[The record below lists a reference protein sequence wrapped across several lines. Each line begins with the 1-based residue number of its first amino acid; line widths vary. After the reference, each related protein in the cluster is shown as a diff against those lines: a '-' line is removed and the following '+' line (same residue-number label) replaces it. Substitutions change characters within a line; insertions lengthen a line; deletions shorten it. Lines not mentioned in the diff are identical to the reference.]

1 MYLAEIKK
9 EFQPSNILASLT
21 AGLIATVVS
30 ISLQISLAALI
41 FSGDLSQFLGS
52 GIGLMLFGAFVM
64 GIIITLTTSQPGM
77 IGVPQSTPAAILG
90 LLAAGIAFS
99 MKGSPPQIIYATV
112 LAATVLTSLL
122 TALFFLLLGYFRAS
136 TFIRYIPYPVVG
148 GFLAGTGFLLSKGA
162 FALVVNSPLSL
173 GNLSNLFVYNTL
185 INWLPAVIFA
195 VGLLLVLRR
204 SNHFFITPGA
214 ILLATGLFYGYLVV
228 AHIPISEAAA
238 RGWFLGSFPS
248 HGLYQ
253 LPQVSLLSQVN
264 WRLILS
270 QPDKIGTII
279 VLSVVSLLLNASAL
293 EVITKQDID
302 LNRELLSAGWA
313 NLAGGLGG
321 SPVGFQALSLSSLA
335 YHLGVRSRLVGLFTA
350 LFCGAI
356 LFFGSSLISFFP
368 RTILGGLLLFL
379 GLSFMVEWLVDARK
393 HLPLVD
399 YLLLW
404 VILIIIASV
413 GFLQGI
419 IAGIFIATIIFVISY
434 SRINAIN
441 HTLSGDVYHSNVD
454 RPKVHRETLNHKG
467 AQIYILRL
475 QGFIFFGTVQTILEK
490 INIRIGEKHKHPLK
504 FIILDFQR
512 VSRLDSS
519 AVFGIIRLKQFIQEN
534 KLKMVWT
541 HVSDTIRN
549 QLERG
554 GITDEADES
563 FIMLP
568 TLDHGVEWCENKIL
582 AEEGVK
588 DLTGIVMHMETQ
600 LKHAFPG
607 LESVDRLMKYL
618 EHKELKE
625 GDYLIHQGDEGNE
638 MYFVESGLVTAQ
650 LEASDGEILRLR
662 TIRAGATVGEV
673 GLYLKSIRTASV
685 VAAKPT
691 SVYRLSA
698 KALKEMHDK
707 DPDVAAHMHEW
718 VARLLAERLTE
729 NDRII
734 GALLD

>member
-1 MYLAEIKK
+1 MNLAAIKK
-9 EFQPSNILASLT
+9 EFRPSNIFASLT
-21 AGLIATVVS
+21 AGLIATIVS

-64 GIIITLTTSQPGM
+64 GIIITLTTSHPGM

-90 LLAAGIAFS
+90 LLAAAIALS
-99 MKGSPPQIIYATV
+99 MKGSPPQVIYATV
-112 LAATVLTSLL
+112 LAATILTSLL
-122 TALFFLLLGYFRAS
+122 TAIFFLLLGTFKAS

-162 FALVVNSPLSL
+162 LGLVINFPLTP
-173 GNLSNLFVYNTL
+173 GNLPKLFGYNAL

-214 ILLATGLFYGYLVV
+214 LLLATALFYGYLIV
-228 AHIPISEAAA
+228 AHIPLAEAAA

-253 LPQVSLLSQVN
+253 LPQISLLSQVD
-264 WRLILS
+264 WRLILF

-279 VLSVVSLLLNASAL
+279 ILSVVSLLLNASAL

-368 RTILGGLLLFL
+368 RPILGGMLLFL

-404 VILIIIASV
+404 IILVIIATI

-441 HTLSGDVYHSNVD
+441 HTLSGEIYRSNVD
-454 RPKVHRETLNHKG
+454 RPKVHRETLSHRG
-467 AQIYILRL
+467 AQIHILRL

-490 INIRIGEKHKHPLK
+490 INIRLREKHKQPLK
-504 FIILDFQR
+504 YIILDFQR

-519 AVFGIIRLKQFIQEN
+519 AVFGIMRLKQFTQEN

-554 GITDEADES
+554 GIVDEPDES

-568 TLDHGVEWCENKIL
+568 TLDHGAEWCENKIL
-582 AEEGVK
+582 AEQGVK
-588 DLTGIVMHMETQ
+588 DLTGAVMHMETQ
-600 LKHAFPG
+600 LKHAFPE

-618 EHKELKE
+618 EHKEIKE
-625 GDYLIHQGDEGNE
+625 GDYLMHQGDEANE

-650 LEASDGEILRLR
+650 LETPDGEVLRLR
-662 TIRAGATVGEV
+662 SIRPGATVGEV
-673 GLYLKSIRTASV
+673 GLYLKTIRTASV
-685 VAAKPT
+685 VAARPS

-698 KALKEMHDK
+698 RALKDMHEH